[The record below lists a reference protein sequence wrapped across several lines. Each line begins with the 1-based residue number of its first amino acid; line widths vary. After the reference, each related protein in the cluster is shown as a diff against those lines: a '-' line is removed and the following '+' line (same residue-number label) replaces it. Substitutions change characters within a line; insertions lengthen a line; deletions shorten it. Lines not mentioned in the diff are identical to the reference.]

1 MPRTSASPFNDFKRT
16 AAATA
21 YSFQPHPV
29 NIKEFTYRIPF
40 KMRIVYHVLN
50 IDAHLLTISFFS
62 ITRKPLISLSIRS
75 FHNFLYDTTTVST
88 FLG

>member
-1 MPRTSASPFNDFKRT
+1 MNLSESALNNRALVKFL
-16 AAATA
+16 
-21 YSFQPHPV
+21 
-29 NIKEFTYRIPF
+29 
-40 KMRIVYHVLN
+40 IVVL
-50 IDAHLLTISFFS
+50 IIGGVFSFFS